1 MIPIVLSGKSTL
13 FNMLTGMCSSSSGSA
28 AIFGYDIN
36 DPDQMAEI
44 RKMTGICP
52 QHDILFD
59 EITPREHLTYFA
71 RIRASS
77 RIRTKNKTFFT
88 LRRVLRSTKWVGRW
102 KPS

>member
-1 MIPIVLSGKSTL
+1 
-13 FNMLTGMCSSSSGSA
+13 MLTGMCSSTSGSA
-28 AIFGYDIN
+28 AIFGYDIS

-71 RIRASS
+71 RIRASAFIS
-77 RIRTKNKTFFT
+77 MFHQLANYRGLRNTK
-88 LRRVLRSTKWVGRW
+88 LVGRLR
-102 KPS
+102 PF

>member
-1 MIPIVLSGKSTL
+1 
-13 FNMLTGMCSSSSGSA
+13 MLTGMCSSTSGSA
-28 AIFGYDIN
+28 AIFGYDIS

-71 RIRASS
+71 RIRASYLYVS
-77 RIRTKNKTFFT
+77 SPQLANYRG
-88 LRRVLRSTKWVGRW
+88 LRNIKLVGRLR
-102 KPS
+102 PF

>member
-1 MIPIVLSGKSTL
+1 MIPLLSGKSTL

-77 RIRTKNKTFFT
+77 RIRTKNKTFS
-88 LRRVLRSTKWVGRW
+88 LSAGSRGA
-102 KPS
+102 PSGWRG

>member
-1 MIPIVLSGKSTL
+1 
-13 FNMLTGMCSSSSGSA
+13 MLTGMCSSTSGSA
-28 AIFGYDIN
+28 AIFGYDIS

-71 RIRASS
+71 RIRASAFIS
-77 RIRTKNKTFFT
+77 MFGCTIVRTCQCF
-88 LRRVLRSTKWVGRW
+88 V
-102 KPS
+102 